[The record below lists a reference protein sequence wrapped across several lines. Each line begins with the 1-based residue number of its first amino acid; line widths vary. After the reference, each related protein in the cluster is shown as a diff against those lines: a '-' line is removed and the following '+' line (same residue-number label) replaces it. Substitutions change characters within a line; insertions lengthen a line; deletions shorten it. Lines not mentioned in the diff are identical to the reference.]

1 MVRGRGKIRLWPAYF
16 DASYTWGEGRRIPIS
31 LASRSPKVEELEKA
45 AQILGLNPILE
56 PGAAYSKYPW
66 RRTGVVLVDKKGSK
80 TQVLREI
87 AKKLRE
93 L

>member
-16 DASYTWGEGRRIPIS
+16 NASYTWGEGRRVPKS
-31 LASRSPKVEELEKA
+31 LATRSPKVEEIEKA
-45 AQILGLNPILE
+45 ATILGLNPLLE

-66 RRTGVVLVDKKGSK
+66 QRTGLVLVDKKGSK
-80 TQVLREI
+80 TEVIREI

-93 L
+93 

>member
-1 MVRGRGKIRLWPAYF
+1 MVRGRGKIWLWPAYF
-16 DASYTWGEGRRIPIS
+16 DASYTWGEGRRIPKS
-31 LASRSPKVEELEKA
+31 LASRSPKAEEIEKA

>member
-1 MVRGRGKIRLWPAYF
+1 MRGRGKIRLWPAYF
-16 DASYTWGEGRRIPIS
+16 DASYTWGEGRRIPKS
-31 LASRSPKVEELEKA
+31 LASRSPKAEEIEKA

-66 RRTGVVLVDKKGSK
+66 RRTGVVLVDKRGTK
-80 TQVLREI
+80 TLVLREI

>member
-1 MVRGRGKIRLWPAYF
+1 MRGRGKIRLWPAYF
-16 DASYTWGEGRRIPIS
+16 DASYTWGEGRRIPKS
-31 LASRSPKVEELEKA
+31 LASRSPKVEEIEKA

>member
-1 MVRGRGKIRLWPAYF
+1 MRGRGKIRLWPAYF
-16 DASYTWGEGRRIPIS
+16 DASYTWGEGRRIPKS

-66 RRTGVVLVDKKGSK
+66 RRTGVLLVDKKGSK